1 MKVYYG
7 LNNFSDVIIRGR
19 KYGMGS
25 IRVFALYTD
34 SLKTSVQV
42 GFTITKKIKRAVDR
56 NRLKRYL
63 RESFRFIIKRNE
75 SLVKNGKEL
84 KLVFMHTGVDGI
96 AQRNISY
103 FCVLKEVE
111 KICKAMSI
119 IHGE

>member
-1 MKVYYG
+1 
-7 LNNFSDVIIRGR
+7 
-19 KYGMGS
+19 MGP

-63 RESFRFIIKRNE
+63 RESFRFIIKKNE

-84 KLVFMHTGVDGI
+84 KLVFMHTGVDEI
-96 AQRNISY
+96 AQRTISY
-103 FCVLKEVE
+103 FCVLKELD
-111 KICKAMSI
+111 KICKAMSM
-119 IHGE
+119 IHEE